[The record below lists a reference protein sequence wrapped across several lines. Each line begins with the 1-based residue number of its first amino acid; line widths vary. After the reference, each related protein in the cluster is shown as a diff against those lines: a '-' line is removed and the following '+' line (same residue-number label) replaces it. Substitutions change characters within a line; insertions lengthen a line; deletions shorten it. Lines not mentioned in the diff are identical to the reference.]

1 MISLCP
7 LCGAELD
14 DQRICL
20 GTRRDHPHAPAMFAG
35 GDPKITEVQRLEI
48 KPGDRLIVHVGERD
62 RIDVETAAHI
72 RTRLRAALQLPGD
85 MPIAIVTEGWQFEVV
100 PE

>member
-48 KPGDRLIVHVGERD
+48 KPGDRLIVHVDRD
-62 RIDVETAAHI
+62 SIDPHTAAI
-72 RTRLRAALQLPGD
+72 VKERLRKALNLPAY
-85 MPIAIVTEGWQFEVV
+85 MPIVIVTREWRFETE
-100 PE
+100 PG